1 MSVNID
7 DDVVDVISCVALFY
21 EKGKSG
27 NSFLRKKKFRAQ
39 LPRKEEIFKSVS
51 GLTSVAENCE

>member
-7 DDVVDVISCVALFY
+7 DEVVDVISCVALFY

-27 NSFLRKKKFRAQ
+27 NSFLRKEKSRAQ
-39 LPRKEEIFKSVS
+39 LPRKETTLKSVRE
-51 GLTSVAENCE
+51 TVR